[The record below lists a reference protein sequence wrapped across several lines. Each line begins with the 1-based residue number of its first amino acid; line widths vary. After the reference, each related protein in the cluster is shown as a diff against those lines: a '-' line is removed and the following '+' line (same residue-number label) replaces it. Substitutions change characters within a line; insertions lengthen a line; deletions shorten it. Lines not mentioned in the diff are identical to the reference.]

1 MLVFSFAL
9 RRLKS
14 TFHFLV
20 FLNGIANIRL
30 ILNRANL
37 IGKNS
42 QKQAFS
48 LQFYDKLNDFTPNF
62 VADMAKRGGRGRGPT
77 NSDTDELPK
86 AKLSWTNLKKSL
98 RLFVYVGRQKWAFF
112 LGMIFLVGTASVGLL
127 FPVKAGSL
135 FGFFDNNP
143 DNLLQKQGE
152 LQNLGLTLFLIL
164 VIQGVFSFGRVYC
177 FTFVTENI
185 LQGLRNDT
193 FKRLIQM
200 PMGFF
205 SKNQVAEL
213 SSRMATDI
221 NVISEAFTINIAEL
235 IRQTIVGI
243 GGLILMYTL
252 TGWEIAKW
260 FIFIIPPL
268 TVISILFAKKIR
280 AYSKNF
286 QDKIAEA
293 SVIVGE
299 ALAGISN
306 VKTFTNEAFEINRYT
321 AKTKDIKNFGFKYGL
336 FRGTFFA
343 FVVTFVFGTVF
354 FILYIMIGMVM
365 TNRLDPA
372 QFGQF
377 LMLALF
383 VAGSL
388 GGLPEQIASIQ
399 RALGATDR
407 VFELIDGEIENID
420 LLKENIPAK
429 VSRGEIEFKNV
440 SFNYPTRPDFEVL
453 RSISF
458 KAQSGETV
466 ALVGSSG
473 SGKSTIA
480 SLILRFYDPQNG
492 TIEIDGINSKDIPL
506 TELRK
511 QIAIVPQDVI
521 LFAGSIRDNITYGKP
536 NATDAEIE
544 EAAKKANA
552 YDFIISFPDKFKTLV
567 GERGIQLSGG
577 QRQRIAI
584 ARAVLKNPSIL
595 ILDEAT
601 SSLDSE
607 SERLVQE
614 ALDKLMVG
622 RTSIVIAHRL
632 ATIRN
637 ADKIVVLQKGTV
649 LETGKHEHLITNE
662 EGLYHKLSKMQ
673 FELS

>member
-1 MLVFSFAL
+1 
-9 RRLKS
+9 
-14 TFHFLV
+14 
-20 FLNGIANIRL
+20 
-30 ILNRANL
+30 
-37 IGKNS
+37 
-42 QKQAFS
+42 
-48 LQFYDKLNDFTPNF
+48 
-62 VADMAKRGGRGRGPT
+62 MAKQRRGGGPT
-77 NSDTDELPK
+77 NSDKDELPK
-86 AKLSWTNLKKSL
+86 AKLSLANFKKSL
-98 RLFVYVGRQKWAFF
+98 RLFTYLKKQKWAF
-112 LGMIFLVGTASVGLL
+112 LMGMIFLIGTASVGLL
-127 FPVKAGSL
+127 FPVKAGAL
-135 FGFFDNNP
+135 FGFFDSNP
-143 DNLLQKQGE
+143 DNLVKNQGK
-152 LQNLGLTLFLIL
+152 LFDLGIVLLIIL
-164 VIQGVFSFGRVYC
+164 VVQGVFSFGRVYF
-177 FTFVTENI
+177 FTLVTENI

-213 SSRMATDI
+213 SSRIATDV

-235 IRQTIVGI
+235 IRQTIVGV
-243 GGLILMYTL
+243 GGLILMVIL
-252 TGWEIAKW
+252 TKWEIAKW

-268 TVISILFAKKIR
+268 TIISILFAKKIR
-280 AYSKNF
+280 SYSKGF

-299 ALAGISN
+299 VLTGISN
-306 VKTFTNEAFEINRYT
+306 VKTFTNEAYELNRYT
-321 AKTKDIKNFGFKYGL
+321 EKTKDIKNYGFKYGV

-354 FILYIMIGMVM
+354 FILYIMVEMVM
-365 TNRLDPA
+365 KGTLTSE

-388 GGLPEQIASIQ
+388 GGLPEQISSIQ

-407 VFELIDGEIENID
+407 VFELIDGEVENID
-420 LLKENIPAK
+420 LIKENIPAK
-429 VSRGEIEFKNV
+429 PSKGEIEFKNV

-453 RSISF
+453 KSISF
-458 KAQSGETV
+458 SARSGETV

-492 TIEIDGINSKDIPL
+492 VIEVDGKNSKDFAL

-521 LFAGSIRDNITYGKP
+521 LFAGTIRDNIAYGKP
-536 NATDAEIE
+536 NATESEID

-552 YDFIISFPDKFKTLV
+552 YDFINSFPDKFKTLV

-607 SERLVQE
+607 SESLVQE

-637 ADKIVVLQKGTV
+637 ADKIVVLQKGTIQESGTHQE
-649 LETGKHEHLITNE
+649 LILNETGF
-662 EGLYHKLSKMQ
+662 YHKLSKMQ